1 MALYNLFI
9 RLYKFGMHLAALW
22 LPKAAGWLKGRE
34 TLFEDLGESIK
45 PTGKIIWMHCASA
58 GEFEQGKPVLEALK
72 KAYPN
77 YKFLVSF
84 FSPSGYKVGKK
95 YAGADI
101 VTYLPLDTAKN
112 ANRFIKLVNPA
123 LVVFVKYDYWY
134 HHLKAVSDQRIPLL
148 LISAIYRDNQ
158 IFFKPHGNFH
168 RKMLHL
174 FSWLFVQD
182 NESVERLNKIGITH
196 CSVSGDTRFDRVSAI
211 INSANKI
218 ELIETFTGEQ
228 PTIVAGSTWVE
239 DESLFGEI
247 ASDLPYKL
255 IIAPHE
261 ISTKNIKRLL
271 DLFRGK
277 ALTFSQLESG
287 ATNPSVYAVLIIDNI
302 GMLSR
307 LYQHAT
313 ISYIGG
319 GFNKSGIHNTLEAA
333 AWGKPVIFGPN
344 YQKFREARELIS
356 VGGAFSI
363 ANAIELKE
371 AIKGLEGEQLRI
383 SSEAARIYVETNGGA
398 TAAILQYIQENRL
411 LTTA

>member
-1 MALYNLFI
+1 
-9 RLYKFGMHLAALW
+9 MHVAALW
-22 LPKAAGWLKGRE
+22 LPKAAEWLNGRKNHFENLE
-34 TLFEDLGESIK
+34 TELGSSQNIV
-45 PTGKIIWMHCASA
+45 WMHCASA

-95 YAGADI
+95 YAGVDF
-101 VTYLPLDTAKN
+101 VTYLPLDTASN

-134 HHLKAVSDQRIPLL
+134 HHFKAVFDQRIPLL

-158 IFFKPHGNFH
+158 VFFKPYGNFH

-182 NESVERLNKIGITH
+182 SESVERLNKIGISK
-196 CSVSGDTRFDRVSAI
+196 CSVSGDTRFDRVAAI
-211 INSANKI
+211 INSAAKI
-218 ELIETFTGEQ
+218 DLIETFTQNG
-228 PTIVAGSTWVE
+228 PTIVAGSTWAE
-239 DESLFGEI
+239 DENLFGEI
-247 ASDLPYKL
+247 INGLNYKL

-261 ISTKNIKRLL
+261 ISAKNIKHLL
-271 DLFRGK
+271 DLFPGK
-277 ALTFSQLESG
+277 AITYSELQNG
-287 ATNPSVYAVLIIDNI
+287 IANPDAYKILIIDNI

-307 LYQHAT
+307 LYQYAT
-313 ISYIGG
+313 ITYIGG

-344 YQKFREARELIS
+344 YQKFREARELINA
-356 VGGAFSI
+356 GAAFSI
-363 ANAIELKE
+363 ANAYELKN
-371 AIKGLEGEQLRI
+371 AIAGLEGEQLKMI
-383 SSEAARIYVETNGGA
+383 GEAAKTYVETNGGA
-398 TAAILQYIQENRL
+398 TTAILQYIQENRL